1 MKMSTQEIINYLSV
15 NQDAWKKTVL
25 KNIED
30 VSAVNELLT
39 ENDLNTIM
47 HNSEFYDDLFDS
59 YKPFDEILDDYFML
73 HLDIE
78 QNSNDV
84 MIWLQRIYS

>member
-15 NQDAWKKTVL
+15 NQDAWKKAAL
-25 KNIED
+25 KNIDD
-30 VSAVNELLT
+30 VSAVNDLLT
-39 ENDLNTIM
+39 EDDLSTIK
-47 HNSEFYDDLFDS
+47 HNSEFFDDLFDS
-59 YKPFDEILDDYFML
+59 YKPFDEVLDNYFML